1 MTKYIFVTGGVVSGI
16 GKGICSASIGRLLI
30 DRGYSVFMQ
39 KFDPYLNTDP
49 GLLSPY
55 QHGEVF
61 VTRDG
66 AKADLDL
73 GHYERFIDVELT
85 KKSTVTSGRI
95 YDSVLRKE
103 KRGDYNGGTVQVIP
117 HVTDEIKKGV
127 YEAAKESEA
136 DVIIT
141 EIGGTVGDI
150 ESLPF
155 IEAIR
160 QIHSENSSGD
170 VLFVHTTLIPNIPGT
185 DELKT
190 KPTQHSYKEL
200 MSYGIKPDIII
211 ARAEGIV
218 DQETKNKI
226 SLFCDIPPEAIIQ
239 STNVKLI
246 YEVPLVF
253 KRQNLDKYIIK
264 KLGLEDNDEISNEW
278 EEMVVRYKNAN
289 LPLSIGLVGKYTA
302 LPDSYLSVMNALK
315 DAGYDNGYNAEITLV
330 NSEDL
335 NEENYIEILKDFD
348 GIIVPGGSGKRGNSG
363 IILAAKYARE
373 ENIPFYGI
381 DLGMNLAV
389 VEFAR
394 NILGL
399 EEANSTEIDI
409 NTKDP
414 VIYDPNFEDN
424 QTGEV
429 KKRIGNYKVI
439 LNEDTLAKELYEEDE
454 VLERHIHNLE
464 FNKDYLDRF
473 IEAGFIVSGYNDEE
487 DLVEILELKDNDYYI
502 LTTFDSAFRN
512 RPNRPHPLY
521 KGFIKAA
528 AKKRAN

>member
-16 GKGICSASIGRLLI
+16 GKGISSASIGRLLI
-30 DRGYSVFMQ
+30 ERGYSVFMQ

-61 VTRDG
+61 VTKDG

-95 YDSVLRKE
+95 YDTVLKKE

-127 YEAAKESEA
+127 YDAAKESEA

-160 QIHSENSSGD
+160 QIHSECAGD
-170 VLFVHTTLIPNIPGT
+170 VLFVHATLIPNIPGT

-200 MSYGIKPDIII
+200 MSYGIKPDVII

-218 DQETKNKI
+218 DEATKNKI

-253 KRQNLDKYIIK
+253 KCQNLDKYIVE
-264 KLGLEDNDEISNEW
+264 KLGLEEPDEISNEW
-278 EEMVVRYKNAN
+278 EEMVIKYKNAN
-289 LPLSIGLVGKYTA
+289 LPLSIGLVGKYTS

-315 DAGYDNGYNAEITLV
+315 DAGYDAGYDASIILI
-330 NSEDL
+330 NSEEID
-335 NEENYIEILKDFD
+335 EDNYEDMLKDFD
-348 GIIVPGGSGKRGNSG
+348 GIVAPGGSGKRGTVG
-363 IILAAKYARE
+363 IILSAKYARE
-373 ENIPFYGI
+373 NNIPFLGI

-394 NILGL
+394 NVLGL
-399 EEANSTEIDI
+399 KDANSTEIDI

-414 VIYDPNFEDN
+414 VIYDPYFEDSK
-424 QTGEV
+424 TGEK
-429 KKRIGNYKVI
+429 KKRIGDYLLTI
-439 LNEDTLAKELYEEDE
+439 EDDTLAKSLYKEGE
-454 VLERHIHNLE
+454 VYERHIHNLE
-464 FNKDYLDRF
+464 FNKDYLEKF
-473 IEAGFIVSGYNDEE
+473 VENGLIVSGYNEE
-487 DLVEILELKDNDYYI
+487 NDLVEMLELKDNDYYI
-502 LTTFDSAFRN
+502 LTTFNSGFKN

-521 KGFIKAA
+521 KGFIKAS
-528 AKKRAN
+528 AKYRAN